1 MVWFEKMFLCVWQLS
16 MPMFIILTIM
26 MGMRKDV
33 ISYNP
38 ESYFC
43 TSDII
48 QLGNC
53 STKLSTNINLP
64 KVRKIRLRTTMNGY
78 SSMCTKYLFF
88 APSPNKQSAIQL
100 IIMIKMLRLFDV
112 TCCGATCYQVEGAQ
126 EL

>member
-53 STKLSTNINLP
+53 STKLSTNIDLP
-64 KVRKIRLRTTMNGY
+64 KVRKIRLRTRMNGY
-78 SSMCTKYLFF
+78 IVTLSITNIRLCVQNTFF
-88 APSPNKQSAIQL
+88 VKL
-100 IIMIKMLRLFDV
+100 L
-112 TCCGATCYQVEGAQ
+112 
-126 EL
+126 

>member
-38 ESYFC
+38 QSYFC
-43 TSDII
+43 TSDIV

-53 STKLSTNINLP
+53 STKLSTNIDLP
-64 KVRKIRLRTTMNGY
+64 KVRKIRLRTRMNG
-78 SSMCTKYLFF
+78 
-88 APSPNKQSAIQL
+88 
-100 IIMIKMLRLFDV
+100 
-112 TCCGATCYQVEGAQ
+112 
-126 EL
+126 